1 MDSAGLKRRLSGF
14 VFELRSSFL
23 ETIRSERLSAGF
35 SAEWQCALSSEDSPR
50 PDPEDFDQP
59 VAQG

>member
-1 MDSAGLKRRLSGF
+1 MDSAGLKRLLSGF

-35 SAEWQCALSSEDSPR
+35 SFSPIAPLVR
-50 PDPEDFDQP
+50 PLKAWCKELLLI
-59 VAQG
+59 